1 MARQWLFGGGVIFA
15 EYSIGDRPSRFVC
28 HPQDHDDG
36 DTVEEVAARY
46 ADDGAVHL
54 LNEEASNGD
63 G

>member
-1 MARQWLFGGGVIFA
+1 MARAMLQVTEVIFA
-15 EYSIGDRPSRFVC
+15 EYVIGDRPSRFVC
-28 HPQDHDDG
+28 FPQCHDDG
-36 DTVEEVAARY
+36 DTVEEVAASH